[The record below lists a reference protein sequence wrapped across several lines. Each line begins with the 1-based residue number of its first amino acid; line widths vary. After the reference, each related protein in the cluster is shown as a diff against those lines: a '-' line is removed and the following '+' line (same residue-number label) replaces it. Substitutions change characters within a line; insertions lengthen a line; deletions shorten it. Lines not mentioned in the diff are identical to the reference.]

1 MRISSATTPAS
12 TNVSTGTSS
21 VTGKKRKAGGSRTP
35 TTPDN
40 SSDIAT
46 VQAPV
51 PVVSGST
58 GMPAVV
64 GGVMPV
70 VGNVSVSSSGGTDN
84 HGGTMLGDSKKLK
97 VESGGVPGMSGSTS
111 NPLSAVSESVVVSN
125 VNSRPLS
132 GNVITSAPSAAGSVS
147 SAVSSGSIVVSVP
160 LAAASIHPPTSAAST
175 VVTSAP
181 TLFQQLQQSSVV
193 TSNAAAVVTTNASA
207 TESRLQAVAQQQ
219 QHHPEDQPGKRAR
232 LVNVDLCHILFR
244 ITL

>member
-1 MRISSATTPAS
+1 
-12 TNVSTGTSS
+12 
-21 VTGKKRKAGGSRTP
+21 
-35 TTPDN
+35 
-40 SSDIAT
+40 
-46 VQAPV
+46 
-51 PVVSGST
+51 
-58 GMPAVV
+58 MPAVI

-70 VGNVSVSSSGGTDN
+70 VGSVSVSSSGGADN

-97 VESGGVPGMSGSTS
+97 VESGGVPGMGGSTS

-160 LAAASIHPPTSAAST
+160 LAAASIHPPTSATST

-207 TESRLQAVAQQQ
+207 TESRLQSVAQQQ

-232 LVNVDLCHILFR
+232 LVNVDLCHLLFR
-244 ITL
+244 M